1 MAVTNFG
8 KYPIIGEDRVAPPED
23 LQYGEEEVTGWIQS
37 FKDNFTIQKIKE
49 DQDGMHL
56 EFDLMGSEPFLA
68 NALRRILI
76 AEVPTMAISCVNM
89 YRNTSVMQDEV
100 LAHRLG
106 LVPFKAPAH
115 LFSVHKEGDEYT
127 DENSVT
133 YELKVRCKKRSEDS
147 SVFSRDFKCRYTD
160 ELLRKLGVDPSN
172 ENEKKVA
179 IERDPC
185 GPLYEDILIVKL
197 NDGNEV
203 SAVVAATKSTG
214 SDHARHSPVSTA
226 FYQFMPCI
234 NLVETA
240 GGTKEKKKYVK
251 KLILTDEKAEIFK
264 NSFNDGVIQVEASKK
279 EGFSLVKVA
288 NPRLDKYSRN
298 IFKHEE
304 LKDKVEMRIKKDHQ
318 MFTVQSESAYTAKE
332 LVIQAIDILKEKCES
347 TLRAVENLNI
357 E

>member
-1 MAVTNFG
+1 MDNHTSHVTIESHELMKNITKKGDTMKQKKGRSQVLTNTPVKNALIKELSSKKKHKDGKPVLTEKKKASKSRKNTTKEMLNRVLFVKAENSSSDSENEMVFDDNFNLDIDMDDCTANKDEISVGDFILVEFLGKRVKKYFAGEVKEDASEGYVVTFLCRKSPSWKFVFLEAVDEPLVPKILVFSLQFAFVNIALSTKYLKSKHATRRMAVTNFG

-147 SVFSRDFKCRYTD
+147 S
-160 ELLRKLGVDPSN
+160 
-172 ENEKKVA
+172 
-179 IERDPC
+179 
-185 GPLYEDILIVKL
+185 
-197 NDGNEV
+197 
-203 SAVVAATKSTG
+203 
-214 SDHARHSPVSTA
+214 
-226 FYQFMPCI
+226 
-234 NLVETA
+234 
-240 GGTKEKKKYVK
+240 
-251 KLILTDEKAEIFK
+251 
-264 NSFNDGVIQVEASKK
+264 
-279 EGFSLVKVA
+279 
-288 NPRLDKYSRN
+288 
-298 IFKHEE
+298 
-304 LKDKVEMRIKKDHQ
+304 
-318 MFTVQSESAYTAKE
+318 
-332 LVIQAIDILKEKCES
+332 
-347 TLRAVENLNI
+347 
-357 E
+357 